1 MRYRR
6 LKIIAFIFDEIWYE
20 LNGVEIDRNRNIG
33 ITSTLKNYAS
43 MTYDKA
49 LIALNAGWN
58 FRSDTE
64 EGYFNFCMLNMLL
77 RGLQTRGHQRSPR
90 IDFVD
95 DLAACRMDLWW
106 HDHAITAQAFP
117 AVWLFREYLIEKN
130 GIFPAFQT
138 LFD

>member
-1 MRYRR
+1 M
-6 LKIIAFIFDEIWYE
+6 KFDI
-20 LNGVEIDRNRNIG
+20 NDVEIDRKNVG
-33 ITSTLKNYAS
+33 ITSILTNYAS

-58 FRSDTE
+58 FRFDTE
-64 EGYFNFCMLNMLL
+64 EEYFNFCVLNMLL

-90 IDFVD
+90 IDFVG

-106 HDHAITAQAFP
+106 HDHAIAQAFP
-117 AVWLFREYLIEKN
+117 AVWLFREYLIKKN

-138 LFD
+138 LFE